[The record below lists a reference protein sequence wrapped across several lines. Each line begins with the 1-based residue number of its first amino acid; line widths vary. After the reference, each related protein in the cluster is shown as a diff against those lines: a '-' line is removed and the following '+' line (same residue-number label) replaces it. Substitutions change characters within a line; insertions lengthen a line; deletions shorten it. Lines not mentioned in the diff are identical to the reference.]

1 MNAQNYRKRFFV
13 EKKIIKN
20 WLYWNEKLK
29 PKDLNEYWEEHDSQ
43 KWEIKKMIDKEE
55 NISLFE
61 RRFIGADDE
70 YVPISVRSWY
80 KPAFDQYLMKP
91 TDYRYFTGNKK

>member
-1 MNAQNYRKRFFV
+1 
-13 EKKIIKN
+13 
-20 WLYWNEKLK
+20 
-29 PKDLNEYWEEHDSQ
+29 
-43 KWEIKKMIDKEE
+43 MIDKEE

-91 TDYRYFTGNKK
+91 TDYAQQSI